1 MKSDD
6 VVGRVKAYEAIVKG
20 NNIPEPGVPESF
32 KVLIKE
38 LQSIGLDIKVLS
50 GDAKEIVI
58 HDEEDDDDRTIRNKA
73 EELGVDVGNRG
84 KQEVAPVA
92 RDNANE
98 IIAAGMVEEE
108 NSAEEETETSL
119 EDAEPTDADIL
130 GTESEDFGFIS
141 KTYGGDDD
149 FGGDDGGFGSD
160 FGDDFGDVDL
170 SDDENLKF
178 PDNDDFSSFGDD
190 YDDNF

>member
-58 HDEEDDDDRTIRNKA
+58 HDEEDDDDKTIRHKA

-84 KQEVAPVA
+84 QQEVATVPQA
-92 RDNANE
+92 AASE
-98 IIAAGMVEEE
+98 MMSAGMVEEE
-108 NSAEEETETSL
+108 TPPLEDEEMPAPEDSEPSDEEILETESNDDL
-119 EDAEPTDADIL
+119 
-130 GTESEDFGFIS
+130 
-141 KTYGGDDD
+141 DD
-149 FGGDDGGFGSD
+149 FIAKKFGSD
-160 FGDDFGDVDL
+160 FGSDYESSFGDDFGAMDL
-170 SDDENLKF
+170 QDDENLKF

-190 YDDNF
+190 YDDGNF